1 MSEYQSPKKNV
12 PAGLPLWVM
21 TFADLMTLLM
31 CFFVLILS
39 FSEMDILKYKQLA
52 GSMAHAFG
60 VQRDI
65 EAKDPPKGINI
76 IAREFSPGQP
86 TPTPLNVVRQKTI
99 SDMRIHLEVGGH
111 KTRPTP
117 APRVQDD
124 EPRDEVTM
132 KVGRLADGQ
141 GEEQAGQYLT
151 QAEVE
156 ELEQLRKERE
166 AIEREREE
174 LQKREEELR
183 ERQEQAGVQLDDAT
197 AEEILAA
204 REARERQ
211 RKLEEDAHKILNELE
226 EQILAGAVDVE
237 RDGEKIVIRIR
248 EKASFASGSAEV
260 VAGFRPVLWR
270 LGEIIE
276 GMEGRVIVAGHTDD
290 IPISTPRFR
299 SNWELSSGR
308 AVSVVHEL
316 LWQTAMPLDRFLVQG
331 HGETRPV
338 APNDTPADR
347 AQNRRVEIILMR
359 GEDRES
365 EQEISQQ
372 GVQDK
377 PSPAVEP
384 ESESESESESTPE
397 PEVVPESGES
407 AVEDGR
413 EGEASAPEEVPGG
426 TARVVEEVAAPDPAP
441 AVETPPVAERT
452 PPAEAAMED
461 AGDAEAPAVV
471 PMPAAPAASRPGQG
485 GPASGVSAGVV
496 RRANP
501 VPGSGSGVSA
511 GVVRPPAMPVEEQ
524 EAP

>member
-1 MSEYQSPKKNV
+1 MSEYQPPKKNI

-124 EPRDEVTM
+124 APRDEVTM

-141 GEEQAGQYLT
+141 GDEQAGPHLT
-151 QAEVE
+151 RAEVQ

-166 AIEREREE
+166 AIEHEREE
-174 LQKREEELR
+174 LRKREEALR

-211 RKLEEDAHKILNELE
+211 RKLEADARKILSELE

-237 RDGEKIVIRIR
+237 RDGEKIIIRIR

-338 APNDTPADR
+338 APNDTPANR

-359 GEDRES
+359 GEDREA

-377 PSPAVEP
+377 PPPAVEP
-384 ESESESESESTPE
+384 ESESTPE

-407 AVEDGR
+407 AVEGGR
-413 EGEASAPEEVPGG
+413 EGEASVPEEAPSG
-426 TARVVEEVAAPDPAP
+426 TAPVVEEVAAPDPP
-441 AVETPPVAERT
+441 AAETPPVAEHT
-452 PPAEAAMED
+452 PPAETAVGEAGETEVPAA
-461 AGDAEAPAVV
+461 V
-471 PMPAAPAASRPGQG
+471 PTPAAPAASRPGQG
-485 GPASGVSAGVV
+485 GSASGVSAGVV

-511 GVVRPPAMPVEEQ
+511 GVVRPPAMPAEEQ